1 MMFVLDCCIPSGP
14 LLAYPVIN
22 ICVVVEGVS
31 VGVATSIPML
41 SSCVSE
47 CVNKAIAKAGT
58 LLMEPVMNI
67 EVCTDMHTHD
77 TVEDS
82 SSHD

>member
-1 MMFVLDCCIPSGP
+1 MMFVLDCCILSGP

-58 LLMEPVMNI
+58 MLMEPVMNI
-67 EVCTDMHTHD
+67 EVGMEMHID
-77 TVEDS
+77 DDIVKFVVS
-82 SSHD
+82 